1 MQTISALDH
10 KYTFKERFS
19 KRVFT
24 RFHMSFIL
32 LGTAIAGLILSKLL
46 LVIGIHN
53 MVIRYIIA
61 LVGAYLCFFI
71 LMKLWLNYLT
81 SPYRQKRNK
90 ENMADLVDVV
100 VNIPDSLPSGSGS
113 VVTGHGGQFGGGGA
127 SGFWQSSHEIP
138 SHAILETTSIVESAS
153 DTAVETVGDAAS
165 SVAEESV
172 LLLIPLAL
180 LLLSIF
186 GGGIYLIY
194 EAPVIISEAAFE
206 LILATSLINS
216 AKKIDNPD
224 WVGSVFRST
233 LPAFIFTLV
242 ATIIMGSILMYSCP
256 KATKVIEVVR
266 LCL

>member
-1 MQTISALDH
+1 
-10 KYTFKERFS
+10 
-19 KRVFT
+19 
-24 RFHMSFIL
+24 MSFIL
-32 LGTAIAGLILSKLL
+32 LGTAISGLILSKIF
-46 LVIGIHN
+46 LVIGLHN

-61 LVGAYLCFFI
+61 LIGAYLCFFI

-90 ENMADLVDVV
+90 ENMADFADL

-127 SGFWQSSHEIP
+127 SGFWESSHEIP
-138 SHAILETTSIVESAS
+138 SHAVAESTGVMESVSETAG
-153 DTAVETVGDAAS
+153 ETVGEAVS
-165 SVAEESV
+165 GVAEESG

-180 LLLSIF
+180 LLLSLL

-216 AKKIDNPD
+216 VRKIDNPD

-233 LPAFIFTLV
+233 LPAFVFTLF
-242 ATIIMGSILMYSCP
+242 ATVIAGSILMYFCP
-256 KATKVIEVVR
+256 KANKVIEVVR